1 MKFSVRGTHE
11 GPPEVPAHSDAV
23 PPGLYLL
30 PVNTSLTHIR
40 NTVHKDPLQVAELIQ
55 LPRGLGMGDLTLT
68 GGRQT
73 GGSGTT
79 LL

>member
-1 MKFSVRGTHE
+1 MKGPQRFPPILTLCLQDSVFVASKHFS
-11 GPPEVPAHSDAV
+11 
-23 PPGLYLL
+23 
-30 PVNTSLTHIR
+30 HIR